1 MAEIFQNIN
10 WVDLLVVI
18 LLIRSSYVGFT
29 KGFGWELFRFI
40 GYLSTAIAA
49 VYFYE
54 YTSQLLGDYF
64 PVVQSFS
71 NLVSFTVLYAGI
83 LFIFK
88 FINLLIE
95 KIIKIETFS
104 AVEKFGGLLLGFL
117 RGTILTGLLLISLV
131 FVPVPYFE
139 KSIKE
144 RSYTGQLALKTV
156 PFLYEKIGMVFPAL
170 KFNQRNEA
178 LSELAN
184 LNEGLFVFR
193 GLKQQPPE
201 NKKAVLKGDTP

>member
-1 MAEIFQNIN
+1 MTEIFQNIN

-40 GYLSTAIAA
+40 GYLSTAMAA

-64 PVVQSFS
+64 PVMHSFA
-71 NLVSFTVLYAGI
+71 NLICFTGLYAGI

-95 KIIKIETFS
+95 KIIKIETIS
-104 AVEKFGGLLLGFL
+104 TVEKIGGLLLGFL
-117 RGTILTGLLLISLV
+117 RGAILISLLLISLV
-131 FVPVPYFE
+131 FTPIPYFE

-144 RSYTGQLALKTV
+144 RSYTGQVVLKTV
-156 PFLYEKIGMVFPAL
+156 PFLYDKLGAIFPAL
-170 KFNQRNEA
+170 KFSQRNDA
-178 LSELAN
+178 LSKLTG
-184 LNEGLFVFR
+184 LDEGLFIFHGVSS
-193 GLKQQPPE
+193 PSAE